1 MLRPPIPR
9 KLLHRRRRLRATA
22 RPGPE
27 RDRGSV
33 AVFTAVFAIAVIF
46 LTAMI
51 MDGGIAMNAR
61 ERAVDIAGQA
71 ARAAAGDIDVGA
83 LETTGQA
90 QIGQGACA
98 IASQLVQRYAQLD
111 SGGVDKV
118 DTATMVSCDAP
129 AGSEQATIIVQIT
142 TQPLVGVLGGFTET
156 GQDSAVAECG
166 IAQGEEC

>member
-1 MLRPPIPR
+1 MLTPRALMARVRP
-9 KLLHRRRRLRATA
+9 
-22 RPGPE
+22 RPHPAPE

-33 AVFTAVFAIAVIF
+33 AVFTVVFAVAVML
-46 LTAMI
+46 LTGLI
-51 MDGGIAMNAR
+51 LDGGIAMNAR
-61 ERAVDIAGQA
+61 ERATDIAGQA

-98 IASQLVQRYAQLD
+98 IANQLVQRYAQLD

-156 GQDSAVAECG
+156 GQDSAVTECG
-166 IAQGEEC
+166 IAQGKEC

>member
-1 MLRPPIPR
+1 MLTPRALMARVRP
-9 KLLHRRRRLRATA
+9 
-22 RPGPE
+22 RPHPAPE

-33 AVFTAVFAIAVIF
+33 AIFTVVFAVAVVL
-46 LTAMI
+46 LTGLI
-51 MDGGIAMNAR
+51 LDGGIAMNAR
-61 ERAVDIAGQA
+61 ERATDIAGQA

-129 AGSEQATIIVQIT
+129 PGSEQATIIVQIT

-156 GQDSAVAECG
+156 SQDSAVTECG
-166 IAQGEEC
+166 IAQGKEC

>member
-1 MLRPPIPR
+1 MLTPLIRLIA
-9 KLLHRRRRLRATA
+9 RRL
-22 RPGPE
+22 PD

-46 LTAMI
+46 LTALI

-61 ERAVDIAGQA
+61 ERAADIAGQA

-98 IASQLVQRYAQLD
+98 VANQLVERYAQLD

-118 DTATMVSCDAP
+118 DTAIMLSCDAP
-129 AGSEQATIIVQIT
+129 PGSEQATVIVRIT

-156 GQDSAVAECG
+156 GQDSAVTECG
-166 IAQGEEC
+166 IAQGKEC